1 MPHTYSP
8 SVSVTQL
15 LSFYDADSTDSH
27 PSEKSVHCLGK
38 EAYCGQPY
46 IFHSCGEHLAISSVD
61 VGTKCSDAN
70 NIHKVSTIE
79 SAYSMNSS
87 FKGVKSRLS

>member
-38 EAYCGQPY
+38 EAYCGQPD
-46 IFHSCGEHLAISSVD
+46 IFHICGEHLAVSSVH
-61 VGTKCSDAN
+61 VGGSGLIRTTYTRCQQSN
-70 NIHKVSTIE
+70 QHI
-79 SAYSMNSS
+79 
-87 FKGVKSRLS
+87 R